1 MANLQQ
7 QICDEISVQ
16 MRLVEARLLAVINE
30 RLDALAH
37 DRLQLGLEVKA
48 QLGSEV
54 KAQLEAQLG
63 MQLQSQAQAQ
73 SQLSCIGDQLG
84 EKVYSQIIK
93 EINTT
98 IVPRIDKMVE
108 WINYNIQDDDNT
120 VRDYLS
126 AVELVSN
133 PTGSLTNGKTDSR
146 FITPYVRTFFENESE
161 SSASSE
167 SEY

>member
-108 WINYNIQDDDNT
+108 WINYNIQDDDTT